1 MLCVALAASSS
12 SNLAMTLA
20 NAQKEVDDWAQTL
33 KQPYCQPLSQLARLS
48 EEVGELSRVYNH
60 KYGDKI
66 KKPTE
71 EPDDMEG
78 EMGDILFDLI
88 CMANTEG
95 IDLESALLKVLNK
108 AKTRDKDRFEKK

>member
-1 MLCVALAASSS
+1 
-12 SNLAMTLA
+12 MTLPE
-20 NAQKEVDDWAQTL
+20 AQKEVDDWAQTL
-33 KQPYCQPLSQLARLS
+33 KKPYWSPMSQLARLA

-60 KYGDKI
+60 LYGDKI

-88 CMANTEG
+88 CMANTED
-95 IDLESALLKVLNK
+95 INLEEALLKVLRK
-108 AKTRDKDRFEKK
+108 AKVRDKDRFEKK

>member
-1 MLCVALAASSS
+1 MPLKSY
-12 SNLAMTLA
+12 
-20 NAQKEVDDWAQTL
+20 QEEIDDWAQSL
-33 KQPYCQPLSQLARLS
+33 KVPYWSPFSQLARLS
-48 EEVGELSRVYNH
+48 EEVGELARVYNH
-60 KYGDKI
+60 KYGEKP

-71 EPDDMEG
+71 EPDDMAG

-95 IDLESALLKVLNK
+95 INLDEALQGVITK